1 MKKGGLKCNAIND
14 TKCNESFKHE
24 KCSLGRYV
32 SKLKCLFHRPKSKSY
47 YLKCTFLVEH
57 K

>member
-32 SKLKCLFHRPKSKSY
+32 SKLKCLFYRPKSKSY